1 MLQPGLYH
9 SLFHHY
15 ANSLYM
21 LHIFIHWKCQ
31 VNPATYSIS
40 QHAPQL
46 PNTANSMDA
55 ADELD
60 WQQAIMVHRQ
70 LMGKQWQD
78 IADLNTKIDL
88 LSQAIAIA
96 PPWITMP
103 QHSSPPMPAPEKFS
117 GDISQCK
124 GFLLRCSLYFTRHKG
139 MSEQYKIPKS
149 AHWKALKWASAV
161 WEPGAC
167 SFLPALLGADLSC
180 VWPLT
185 RWWGSR
191 RAALDP
197 HTITSPSVSL
207 YTGNP
212 VHRCGYGCNDMVL
225 KAPFCRGLSPKIL
238 MELACLFQPSAT
250 LSPFLSHQWDIL
262 KTAKHP
268 DPSKCNPE
276 VK

>member
-124 GFLLRCSLYFTRHKG
+124 GFLLRCSLNNTRFLNLLTGRLWNGHQRFG
-139 MSEQYKIPKS
+139 SQELVASYQHFSELICHVFDHSLDGEEVGEQ
-149 AHWKALKWASAV
+149 
-161 WEPGAC
+161 
-167 SFLPALLGADLSC
+167 LLT
-180 VWPLT
+180 LT
-185 RWWGSR
+185 
-191 RAALDP
+191 
-197 HTITSPSVSL
+197 
-207 YTGNP
+207 
-212 VHRCGYGCNDMVL
+212 
-225 KAPFCRGLSPKIL
+225 
-238 MELACLFQPSAT
+238 Q
-250 LSPFLSHQWDIL
+250 
-262 KTAKHP
+262 
-268 DPSKCNPE
+268 
-276 VK
+276 